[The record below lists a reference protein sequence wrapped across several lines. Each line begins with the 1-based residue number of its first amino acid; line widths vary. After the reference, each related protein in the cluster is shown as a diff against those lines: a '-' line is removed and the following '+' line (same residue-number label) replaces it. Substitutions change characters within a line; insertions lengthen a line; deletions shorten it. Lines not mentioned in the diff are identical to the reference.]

1 MSKIPRIILFGKQG
15 AGKGTQAQLLCEK
28 YSIVH
33 LSTGDIF
40 RHAIKQST
48 PAGKE
53 VKSFLDQ
60 GQLVPDEVVI
70 KVVKEKFEN
79 EDAILNSGFILDGF
93 PRTNFQAQSLY
104 VLLKEKDAPL
114 TCAVD
119 IAVDNEI
126 VLNRISGR
134 RICVECGAIYNV
146 NNPPTKGWICDNCGG
161 DVRQRADDSELAI
174 KTRLALYEKETA
186 PLLEFYKKQNLLVEV
201 DGLGSA
207 QEVLDRIVDV
217 VEDRLTSLD

>member
-70 KVVKEKFEN
+70 
-79 EDAILNSGFILDGF
+79 NSGFILDGF